1 MDLFDI
7 AAKIRLDSS
16 EYESG
21 LSDAEKKGSGFAN
34 KLKSGLKTAAKVG
47 TAAVAAIGTGAVAL
61 GKSFVSGISDL
72 AAYGDQIDKNS
83 QKMGISAQAYQEWDF
98 ILQHSGSSIDAM
110 SKGMQTLS
118 KKAEDNADAFEKLG
132 IAQEDLASMSKED
145 IFAKTIEGLQQMEAG
160 TERDA
165 LAMELFGGAAK
176 ELGPL
181 LNTTADEVND
191 MRKQVNELGGVMGDD
206 AVKNA
211 AAFQDALQ
219 NLKTAFSGIKR
230 AFLSNFLPS
239 FTKVLDGLTA
249 IFGGDSKGGVAKIK
263 DGINEII
270 NSLSEKIPEFLEIG
284 FSIIDGIVT
293 AINDNL
299 PMLLEKGADILLNG
313 IIPGILEKLPDLVAT
328 AFSIIGQLA
337 SSIGEAL
344 PELIPAV
351 IQIILQIVDTLLSPE
366 GIDHLIDGA
375 IGLIMGLADGIISA
389 IPILIEKAPEI
400 VIKLVEAI
408 IRNAPKLLTA
418 AVELIKKLVSGIGSA
433 LNSVF
438 VAGKE
443 LVEKIGEGIASL
455 WSKVKSWGADVI
467 KKVWEGLTGG
477 ISDAFNWGKDMI
489 ENFGKGITAK
499 AQALLD
505 KVKGIAAK
513 IASYLGFS
521 EPEEGPLSDFH
532 TYAPDMM
539 ELFMKGIEDNKRK
552 LTDTVADAFDFGG
565 LFTAPTMRTGAVPA
579 LAGASASGFDGT
591 VNLYIDGD
599 TLVGSTSDKMD
610 RDLGDIQKIKAR
622 WGGKN

>member
-83 QKMGISAQAYQEWDF
+83 KKMGISAQAYQEWDF

-110 SKGMQTLS
+110 SKGMMTLS
-118 KKAEDNADAFEKLG
+118 KKAEENADAFSALG

-375 IGLIMGLADGIISA
+375 IGLVMGLADGIISA

-408 IRNAPKLLTA
+408 IRNAPKLIEA
-418 AVELIKKLVSGIGSA
+418 AVQLIGKL
-433 LNSVF
+433 
-438 VAGKE
+438 
-443 LVEKIGEGIASL
+443 GEGIASL
-455 WSKVKSWGADVI
+455 WNTVMNWGKDLVDKI
-467 KKVWEGLTGG
+467 WEGIQSLWSNVTTWGRDIIDKVWEGLKGA
-477 ISDAFNWGKDMI
+477 INDAVQWGKDLI
-489 ENFGKGITAK
+489 TNFWNGIK
-499 AQALLD
+499 SKLD
-505 KVKGIAAK
+505 WLWSGVKSIGQGIADF
-513 IASYLGFS
+513 LGFS
-521 EPEEGPLSDFH
+521 EPKKGPLSNFH
-532 TYAPDMM
+532 TFAPDMM
-539 ELFMKGIEDNKRK
+539 NLFMKGIEDNKRK

-565 LFTAPTMRTGAVPA
+565 LFTAPIMRPGTVPA
-579 LAGASASGFDGT
+579 LEGAAASGFGGT